1 MSLNLEKKNLIKN
14 IETLSKLELK
24 EVFILL
30 KNKNIE
36 YTSNKNGI
44 FINLKNFDKNLINEL
59 QEYVTFCKN
68 NKTFLENDI
77 KMNNEII
84 KNYNKNNID
93 LIQNFVEYTNLKDIE
108 FIDKIN
114 LNYKKRRKKE
124 NHMKFINII
133 KKYNRILLNTNDNEL
148 NLNELKREKYKI
160 NLKKKN

>member
-24 EVFILL
+24 EVFNLL

-160 NLKKKN
+160 NLKKKI

>member
-160 NLKKKN
+160 NLKNKK